1 MNRTRKRL
9 IADGQPHERRRPLDG
24 GGIQIT
30 TFVPLRFRKRGVK
43 KVVVGV
49 AGVDD
54 PVSFHTS
61 PAIAPTHDS
70 VLLRALGRGHY
81 WQHLLDSGIVANARE
96 IAEREGIDKATVCEL
111 LRLAL
116 LAPEIT
122 QAALAGTL
130 PRTMSLANLLRTA
143 LPRDW
148 GEQRKLISGIG

>member
-1 MNRTRKRL
+1 MNQTRKRL
-9 IADGQPHERRRPLDG
+9 IADGHPHERWHPLDG
-24 GGIQIT
+24 GEIKIT

-61 PAIAPTHDS
+61 RAIAPTHDS

-81 WQHLLDSGIVANARE
+81 WQHLLDSGIVANARK

-111 LRLAL
+111 LRLAH

-143 LPRDW
+143 MPRNW
-148 GEQRKLISGIG
+148 GEQWEVIAGMG